1 MHFNGFSLSLQTD
14 MRKLLLS
21 AIVLVTASV
30 CSVSCR
36 MAPNEQL
43 GDTLAASVFEPED
56 TMKGRE
62 VVEVEPDSAALEEA
76 ARALASIVDS
86 TDIFVVGAE
95 TNRQWI
101 QLLSYPSRRD
111 TTLFGKGQHFKAT
124 GSTEPGTMVRVKFFA
139 LPSGTR
145 IVTRTEQVI
154 H

>member
-1 MHFNGFSLSLQTD
+1 MRLRAFSLSLQTD
-14 MRKLLLS
+14 MRKLLFF
-21 AIVLVTASV
+21 AIAVIFASMV
-30 CSVSCR
+30 SVSCR

-56 TMKGRE
+56 TTTA
-62 VVEVEPDSAALEEA
+62 VVAVAEPDSAALEEVA
-76 ARALASIVDS
+76 QALASIVDS
-86 TDIFVVGAE
+86 TDVFVVGAE

-111 TTLFGKGQHFKAT
+111 TTLYGKGQHFKAT
-124 GSTEPGTMVRVKFFA
+124 GSTEPGTVVRVKFYA

>member
-14 MRKLLLS
+14 MRKLLLF
-21 AIVLVTASV
+21 AVVLVTASV

-124 GSTEPGTMVRVKFFA
+124 GSTEPGTVVRVKFFA

>member
-1 MHFNGFSLSLQTD
+1 
-14 MRKLLLS
+14 MRKLLLF
-21 AIVLVTASV
+21 AIVLIMACV

-43 GDTLAASVFEPED
+43 RDTLAASVFEPED
-56 TMKGRE
+56 TTKGVE
-62 VVEVEPDSAALEEA
+62 VAEVEPDSAALEEA

-86 TDIFVVGAE
+86 ADIFVVGAE

-111 TTLFGKGQHFKAT
+111 TTLYGKGQHFKAT
-124 GSTEPGTMVRVKFFA
+124 GSTEPGTVVRVKFYA

-145 IVTRTEQVI
+145 IVTRSEQVI

>member
-1 MHFNGFSLSLQTD
+1 
-14 MRKLLLS
+14 MRKLLFF
-21 AIVLVTASV
+21 AVVVLIASMA
-30 CSVSCR
+30 SVSCR

-56 TMKGRE
+56 TTTI
-62 VVEVEPDSAALEEA
+62 VVVAAEPDSAALEEA
-76 ARALASIVDS
+76 ALALANIVDS
-86 TDIFVVGAE
+86 TDVFVVGAE

-111 TTLFGKGQHFKAT
+111 TALYGKGQHFKAT
-124 GSTEPGTMVRVKFFA
+124 GSTEPGTVVRVKFYA

>member
-14 MRKLLLS
+14 MRKLLLF

-111 TTLFGKGQHFKAT
+111 TTHFGKGQHFKAT
-124 GSTEPGTMVRVKFFA
+124 GSTEPGTVVRVKFYA

>member
-14 MRKLLLS
+14 MRKLLLF
-21 AIVLVTASV
+21 AIVLVAASV

-62 VVEVEPDSAALEEA
+62 VVEVESDSAALEEA

-124 GSTEPGTMVRVKFFA
+124 GSTEPGTVVRVKFFA

>member
-14 MRKLLLS
+14 MRKLLLF

-124 GSTEPGTMVRVKFFA
+124 GSTEPGTVVRVKFFA

>member
-1 MHFNGFSLSLQTD
+1 
-14 MRKLLLS
+14 MRKLLLF
-21 AIVLVTASV
+21 AIVMVIASV
-30 CSVSCR
+30 ASVSCR
-36 MAPNEQL
+36 MAPSNEL

-56 TMKGRE
+56 TTTVRE
-62 VVEVEPDSAALEEA
+62 VAEVEPDSAALEEA

-86 TDIFVVGAE
+86 TDMFVVGAE

-111 TTLFGKGQHFKAT
+111 TALYGKGQHFKAT
-124 GSTEPGTMVRVKFFA
+124 GSTEPGTVVRVKFYT

>member
-1 MHFNGFSLSLQTD
+1 MK
-14 MRKLLLS
+14 KLLFIF
-21 AIVLVTASV
+21 ACIVAPLCVST
-30 CSVSCR
+30 SCR
-36 MAPNEQL
+36 MAPSDQL

-56 TMKGRE
+56 TTKSLQAD
-62 VVEVEPDSAALEEA
+62 VVEPDSAALEEA

-86 TDIFVVGAE
+86 TDMFVVGAE
-95 TNRQWI
+95 TNRQQI

-111 TTLFGKGQHFKAT
+111 TTLYGKGLHFKAT
-124 GSTEPGTMVRVKFFA
+124 GSTEPGTLVRVKFYA

>member
-14 MRKLLLS
+14 MRKLLLF
-21 AIVLVTASV
+21 AVVLVTASV

-124 GSTEPGTMVRVKFFA
+124 GSTEPGTVVRVKFYA

>member
-14 MRKLLLS
+14 MRKLLLF

-124 GSTEPGTMVRVKFFA
+124 GSTEPGTVVRVKFYA

>member
-1 MHFNGFSLSLQTD
+1 MRFNGFSLSLQTD
-14 MRKLLLS
+14 MRKLLLF
-21 AIVLVTASV
+21 AVVLVTASV

-124 GSTEPGTMVRVKFFA
+124 GSTEPGTVVRVKFYA